1 MYDIILLIVLFFV
14 LFLLIVFNAI
24 RVIRNKKNHIVS
36 TIKLHDNDV
45 NMYEIINNIT
55 TENETLKDQVQ
66 DNLTKINKLDSRIDT
81 HDDSLQIQFDKIDD
95 NLTSTNDLKTNQINI
110 QNDIRSHFLYTDVSE
125 ENSLN
130 IQQIENEIDTL
141 QSKMFDLQQN
151 LSSIRYFE

>member
-1 MYDIILLIVLFFV
+1 MEIRRYEIFTHLLHLKKYILLYKMYDIILLIVLFFV

-55 TENETLKDQVQ
+55 TENETLKAQVQ
-66 DNLTKINKLDSRIDT
+66 DNK
-81 HDDSLQIQFDKIDD
+81 
-95 NLTSTNDLKTNQINI
+95 TSTNDLKKNQIDI

-130 IQQIENEIDTL
+130 IKNIENEIDTL
-141 QSKMFDLQQN
+141 QSKMYDLQQN
-151 LSSIRYFE
+151 LSSVQYLE

>member
-1 MYDIILLIVLFFV
+1 MYDIILLLVLFFV

-24 RVIRNKKNHIVS
+24 RVKRNKKHHMVS
-36 TIKLHDNDV
+36 TIKFHDNDV
-45 NMYEIINNIT
+45 DLYNIISNIT

>member
-55 TENETLKDQVQ
+55 TENETLKAQVQ
-66 DNLTKINKLDSRIDT
+66 DNK
-81 HDDSLQIQFDKIDD
+81 
-95 NLTSTNDLKTNQINI
+95 TSTNDLKKNQIDI

-130 IQQIENEIDTL
+130 IKNIENEIDTL
-141 QSKMFDLQQN
+141 QSKMYDLQQN
-151 LSSIRYFE
+151 LSSVQYLE